1 MKERVS
7 TQYDI
12 PCFLKIHDIGIDLE
26 KFATV
31 IDIKYSQIDFEFAFC
46 FRVLYTTKGISSK
59 VRFYKD
65 DKWLGMDLIMGEDEF
80 SPYKK
85 IVLMQRRIMGKYFF
99 PFFVENIK
107 KYRYKLPVLKPIE
120 KDLIA
125 DMRLFLVE
133 NLWLEDEDGKLKI
146 SIIETVP
153 FERALELF
161 G

>member
-12 PCFLKIHDIGIDLE
+12 PSYLQVDDIGIDLE

-31 IDIKYSQIDFEFAFC
+31 IDKKYSQIDFEFAFC
-46 FRVLYTTKGISSK
+46 FRVLYTTKGIRSK

-65 DKWLGMDLIMGEDEF
+65 DMWLGMDLIMGEDEF
-80 SPYKK
+80 RPYKK
-85 IVLMQRRIMGKYFF
+85 IVSMQRRIMGKYFF
-99 PFFVENIK
+99 PFFIENLK

-120 KDLIA
+120 KDLIK
-125 DMRLFLVE
+125 DMRLFLTD
-133 NLWLEDEDGKLKI
+133 NLWLEDVDGKLKI
-146 SIIETVP
+146 SIIETVS
-153 FERALELF
+153 FERAMELF